1 MDEAYFKRIVTLVIL
16 IILLVLSFFL
26 LKPILLSII
35 FGIIFAFIL
44 SPVNDW
50 LKKKVNSSNLSVV
63 LISLVLI
70 ALLILP
76 MWFLTPILIDQS
88 LKIYFS
94 TQQMDFVTPLKNIF
108 PSIFASED
116 FSREVGSI
124 IYSFVNKTINSFVN
138 SVSSLIFNFPQIMLQ
153 LLVAFFTFYFVLRDK
168 DKFLGY
174 IKSLLPFSK
183 EVENKIFDQTKG
195 ITMSVLYGQVVI
207 GIIQGLISGF
217 GFFAFGV
224 PNYLFL
230 TLLAI
235 IAGIFPIVGTTIIW
249 VPVAIY
255 SLVVGNTVQALGVIA
270 FGSIAAFID
279 NILKPVF
286 VSQRT
291 SMPTS
296 IILIGMIGGFFL
308 FGVLGF
314 ILGPLILAY
323 LLIILEIYR
332 NKRVPGL
339 LVQEP
344 MSKLRISI

>member
-1 MDEAYFKRIVTLVIL
+1 MEENYFKKITTSIILVIL
-16 IILLVLSFFL
+16 LALSFFI

-35 FGIIFAFIL
+35 FGILFAFIL
-44 SPVNDW
+44 SPAHSW
-50 LKKKVNSSNLSVV
+50 LLKKIHSANLSVI
-63 LISLVLI
+63 LISIFLLL
-70 ALLILP
+70 LLILP

-108 PSIFASED
+108 PSVFASEE

-124 IYSFVNKTINSFVN
+124 IYSFVNRTINSFVN
-138 SVSSLIFNFPQIMLQ
+138 AISGLILNFPQIMLQ

-168 DKFLGY
+168 DKLLAY
-174 IKSLLPFSK
+174 VKSLLPFSK
-183 EVENKIFDQTKG
+183 EVEAKLFKQTKG
-195 ITMSVLYGQVVI
+195 ITVSVLYGQVVV
-207 GIIQGLISGF
+207 GMIQGLIAGA
-217 GFFAFGV
+217 GFFIFSV

-230 TLLAI
+230 TFLAVV
-235 IAGIFPIVGTTIIW
+235 AGIFPVVGTTIIW
-249 VPVAIY
+249 APVVIY
-255 SLVVGNTVQALGVIA
+255 SFVTGNTLQALGVLV
-270 FGSIAAFID
+270 FGSVATFID

-286 VSQRT
+286 ISQRT

-308 FGVLGF
+308 FGILGF
-314 ILGPLILAY
+314 VIGPLILAY
-323 LLIILEIYR
+323 LLIILDIYR

-344 MSKLRISI
+344 PSKLRISI